1 MRILHM
7 TENLQVH
14 DILICF
20 CGPTNQWK
28 YPQIILRLCLE
39 FAGLLRVGRHTILF
53 EIYLPSKLKCH
64 ERKRVARKTKRKGRK
79 RPRSR
84 WMKAVMVEY
93 RKNKSGG
100 LSGAMRRANTKY
112 RK

>member
-1 MRILHM
+1 M
-7 TENLQVH
+7 
-14 DILICF
+14 
-20 CGPTNQWK
+20 P
-28 YPQIILRLCLE
+28 
-39 FAGLLRVGRHTILF
+39 
-53 EIYLPSKLKCH
+53 
-64 ERKRVARKTKRKGRK
+64 RKKRAARKTKRKGRK

-100 LSGAMRRANTKY
+100 LSGAMRRAKQKY